1 MLAPIKFALALALLW
16 VASQALMAES
26 ACPLQLVI
34 VNVRNNDGTF
44 VDNLP
49 PTAFHATGHGLTIT
63 TLSATSVATPQ
74 RVVLVFDASGSMS
87 SGSKLWR
94 GTKLMADQIVQTM
107 PASTRM
113 GFIAFA
119 SRPLTT
125 LDFSHSRTEIRAAI
139 EQLTGSRDDVRLSEL
154 QTSLWDALL
163 KASDLLGDTEP
174 GDSVIVISDGR
185 DNHSKAREQDVERVY
200 MRRGIRLFAVA
211 IQAGALLSEE
221 ERLGAES
228 LVTFARA
235 TGAGTAVDAAKFHF
249 DLSPTDPALLQQ
261 ILRQISDEVAHFYVL
276 KLSESAGTRNPER
289 WHLEIVG
296 ENNKRRKGL
305 TLTYPQRIL
314 PCPRLEPQ

>member
-1 MLAPIKFALALALLW
+1 MVGPIKFAFAMALSW
-16 VASQALMAES
+16 IASQALMAES
-26 ACPLQLVI
+26 ACPLQPVV
-34 VNVRNNDGTF
+34 VNVRNNNGAF

-49 PTAFHATGHGLTIT
+49 PTAFRATGHGLTIT
-63 TLSATSVATPQ
+63 TLSAASVATPQ

-87 SGSKLWR
+87 NGSKFWQ
-94 GTKLMADQIVQTM
+94 GMKLMADQIVQTM

-125 LDFSHSRTEIRAAI
+125 LDFSHSRTEIRAAV
-139 EQLTGSRDDVRLSEL
+139 EQLTGSRDKVRLSEL

-163 KASDLLGDTEP
+163 KASDLFADTEP

-211 IQAGALLSEE
+211 IQEGAIFTEE
-221 ERLGAES
+221 EREGAES
-228 LVTFARA
+228 LVTFAKA
-235 TGAGTAVDAAKFHF
+235 TGAGTAVDLAKFHF
-249 DLSPTDPALLQQ
+249 DLSPTDPALLPR
-261 ILRQISDEVAHFYVL
+261 ILQQISDETAHFYVL
-276 KLSESAGTRNPER
+276 KLSESAGTSKPER

-296 ENNKRRKGL
+296 ENNQRSKGL
-305 TLTYPQRIL
+305 TLTYPQRLL